1 MHSGTRGHSSLLH
14 NKLFPYLLSEPLL
27 WARAGAQVV
36 EQLWNIQEP
45 LDPILATLPWG
56 MECALLIS
64 VPSRWRQEDRDFKV
78 ILHYAAS
85 LRSDSQKTKTT
96 TTKDLSLVVCHP
108 GSWGSW
114 GRRIEVQG
122 LSGLQS
128 ECKANMGSLVMPCP
142 QRKSEK
148 RARSLMG
155 QSLRWKESGST
166 L

>member
-1 MHSGTRGHSSLLH
+1 MHSGTCGHSSLVH
-14 NKLFPYLLSEPLL
+14 NKLFPYLLLEPLL
-27 WARAGAQVV
+27 WASAGAQVV

-64 VPSRWRQEDRDFKV
+64 VLSRWWQEDRDFKV
-78 ILHYAAS
+78 ILPCAAS
-85 LRSDSQKTKTT
+85 LRSESQKSKT
-96 TTKDLSLVVCHP
+96 TTKDLNLVICHP

-122 LSGLQS
+122 LPGLQS
-128 ECKANMGSLVMPCP
+128 ECKANTGSLVMPCP

-155 QSLRWKESGST
+155 QSLRWKETGST